1 MRIYEAF
8 ILISNNIAR
17 VYKATSISGYN
28 YLLWNDMVVKFKI
41 LIGGAI
47 AISLG
52 KYCICFLWKLLK
64 KYVFIANENMECYI

>member
-28 YLLWNDMVVKFKI
+28 YWLWNDMVVKFKI
-41 LIGGAI
+41 LIGGTI

-64 KYVFIANENMECYI
+64 KYVFIATENIECYI